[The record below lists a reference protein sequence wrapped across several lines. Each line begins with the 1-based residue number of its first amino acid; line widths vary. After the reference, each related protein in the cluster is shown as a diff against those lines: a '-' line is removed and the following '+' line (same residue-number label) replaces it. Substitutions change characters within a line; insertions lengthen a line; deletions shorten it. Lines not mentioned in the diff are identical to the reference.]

1 MLQKSKYKNWNILLS
16 REKGLLD
23 YAQNII
29 HGKHLNI
36 IKELKNNRRSK
47 VFLVKFQGR
56 KYILKSP
63 REKNR
68 SKWIRLTTLY
78 RRGEAFK
85 ILRNLVA
92 LKELGIITNLPAMAV
107 EKRVWG
113 MVVDSWVLYHYI
125 KGWPCQKDLYQEVIK
140 TLEKIH
146 SKNILHG
153 DPQIN
158 NFLYDGQKIIII
170 DANPKKS
177 YFGWLTKAYEYLYL
191 AHSAPGVSAH
201 FGLLTKTMS
210 YKIAKIYSE
219 LYWKWRSFKK
229 KRRKLNLKNPRILII
244 RFSSIG
250 DIILTTPVLRAIK
263 EKYPNA
269 TLDFLVLDRFKDAI
283 KGNPDIDNL
292 LIFQKEKYKGL
303 SGIFYYYRHLKNKK
317 YDLIIDLHSK
327 IRSIIISNL
336 IKGPVLRY
344 KKRSWWKAVCVK
356 MRLITYHVDDTIV
369 RNYFAPLKKI
379 GIFYSTE
386 KLYFSF
392 TSKDLAKTARFD
404 NFVVMAPGAANNTKK
419 WPKEYFGALGK
430 KLKKDILLIG
440 GKNEFENLEEIKNII
455 GPRCVNL
462 AGRLSLKESGALLSK
477 ANFVITNDSGPFH
490 MARGVRAKTFV
501 IFGPTDPDMFEYS
514 DNAILLFSGVKCS
527 PCSLH
532 GDSTCPKKH
541 FECMRSLTPE
551 KVYQVIID
559 SEIHKASAATR

>member
-1 MLQKSKYKNWNILLS
+1 MLQKSKYKNWNILSS

-29 HGKHLNI
+29 QGEYLDI
-36 IKELKNNRRSK
+36 IKKLKNNRRSK
-47 VFLVKFQGR
+47 VLLVKYQGQ

-63 REKNR
+63 VEKNQ
-68 SKWIRLTTLY
+68 SKWIRFTTLY
-78 RRGEAFK
+78 RQGEAFK
-85 ILRNLVA
+85 ILRNLA
-92 LKELGIITNLPAMAV
+92 RLNSLGIITNLPALAV

-125 KGWPCQKDLYQEVIK
+125 KGRPCQKEQYQEVIK
-140 TLEKIH
+140 TLKKIH

-177 YFGWLTKAYEYLYL
+177 YPGRLAKAYEYLYL
-191 AHSAPGVSAH
+191 AHSAPAVSAH
-201 FGLLTKTMS
+201 FGSLTNTMS
-210 YKIAKIYSE
+210 YKIAKIYSK
-219 LYWKWRSFKK
+219 LYWRWRSFKK
-229 KRRKLNLKNPRILII
+229 KRRKLNLKKSRILII

-250 DIILTTPVLRAIK
+250 DVILTTPVLRAIK
-263 EKYPNA
+263 EKYPDA

-303 SGIFYYYRHLKNKK
+303 SGIFHYYQHLKNKK

-327 IRSIIISNL
+327 IRSIIISKL

-356 MRLITYHVDDTIV
+356 MRLTTYHVDDTII

-392 TSKDLAKTARFD
+392 SPKDLAKIAEFD

-430 KLKKDILLIG
+430 KINENILLIG
-440 GKNEFENLEEIKNII
+440 GKDEFEDLEEIKDII
-455 GPRCVNL
+455 GPKCMNL

-477 ANFVITNDSGPFH
+477 ADFVITNDSGPFH
-490 MARGVRAKTFV
+490 MARGVGAKTFV

-514 DNAILLFSGVKCS
+514 KNSVLLFAGVKCS

-532 GDSTCPKKH
+532 GDSICPKKH

-559 SEIHKASAATR
+559 CLPGYIDEKY